1 MAIVAGGWTVDS
13 GFVEYLDKTGIA
25 TTLFSALVVESIK
38 QKLCDLEVAGTLS
51 PAEKALRDS
60 GDYSI
65 DRVLQ
70 FIRKEPKWTRG
81 LYMPAADIK
90 VCIDNQWA
98 NILKRYA

>member
-1 MAIVAGGWTVDS
+1 MPIVTGGWTVDS
-13 GFVEYLDKTGIA
+13 GFVEYLDKTGTA
-25 TTLFSALVVESIK
+25 VSLFNGVVVESIK
-38 QKLCDLEVAGTLS
+38 QKLCDLEVAGTLL

-60 GDYSI
+60 GDFCI

-70 FIRKEPKWTRG
+70 FIRKEPKCTRG
-81 LYMPAADIK
+81 LYMPAADIR